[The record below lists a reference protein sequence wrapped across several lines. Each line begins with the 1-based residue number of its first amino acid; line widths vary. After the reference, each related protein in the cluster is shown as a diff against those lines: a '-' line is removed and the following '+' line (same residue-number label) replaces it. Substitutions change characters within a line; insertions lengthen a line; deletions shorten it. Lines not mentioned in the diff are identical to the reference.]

1 MSTANSS
8 EQWFISQNSE
18 LALSN
23 PEAFAERYPIIVYD
37 DRTQSELDTIATD
50 INSYVDQMMAEFIV
64 GRTDIDAEWENYCT
78 TLENMRLNDMLA
90 IMQEGIDALEG

>member
-1 MSTANSS
+1 MVEHGQLRSNGLFRKTLN
-8 EQWFISQNSE
+8 WLCRILKHSQNGIP
-18 LALSN
+18 LS
-23 PEAFAERYPIIVYD
+23 YD

>member
-1 MSTANSS
+1 M
-8 EQWFISQNSE
+8 
-18 LALSN
+18 ALSN
-23 PEAFAERYPIIVYD
+23 PDAFVERYPEVTYD